1 MSERQLLKDKNGVSV
16 YVDESNQLNERKCD
30 LASCGKV
37 IVTENGNLTPEQ
49 IAELSGWIAVVQ
61 AVKQGEQY
69 ALDQKHYC
77 NKEHAAAG
85 ISGNEKRIVEP
96 TSSDLARLKNVV
108 KFRN

>member
-1 MSERQLLKDKNGVSV
+1 MSERQLVRNNEGVSV
-16 YVDESNQLNERKCD
+16 YTDEARQYNERVCD
-30 LASCGKV
+30 LASCKKT

-49 IAELSGWIAVVQ
+49 IVELSGWVVVVQ

-69 ALDQKHYC
+69 VLDQKHYC

-96 TSSDLARLKNVV
+96 SATDLAKLKAISQFKN
-108 KFRN
+108 